1 MRTFTFSR
9 VVAGLIAITA
19 LASQIDAATATIDV
33 NNWHQKIRGFGLST
47 AWSGRMTPTEAD
59 QLWDTIKGAGF
70 SMNRVMID
78 RDGLG
83 NEETDNAISATN
95 RGALVWGTPWYT
107 KGGVG
112 LTYYQPNNRGG
123 TDTIRY
129 DTLYEKDYQEWANTL
144 ATMANTMKAKGA
156 PIYAISSGNEIDI
169 GWTKYSPEALALW
182 VGKYLGPTMAQ
193 KAPGTK
199 IIGMEPCNWWGFD
212 NYLGVFKTNPDAWKY
227 SDIIATHEYGGTVH
241 AAPEIN
247 AAGKE
252 FWETEIY
259 DPVTD
264 QGEDVGMGSALRVS
278 KIIHEALTV
287 ANMNAWHYWWK
298 NPCTNCANGAIWAES
313 THQPTKRLWIMGNWS
328 RYARPG
334 FIRVEAPVEPSSGV
348 YLTAFRDTALSK
360 VVLVIAN
367 SNNNSVSQ
375 SFSIPGITP
384 RKVTPVITDPT
395 RDLVIQASQ
404 DISSSDFTY
413 NLPSQSVTTL
423 VFDMSAPVPA
433 HRDTV
438 FNGGFDQGVKG
449 WTFNTWGSTA
459 QGSVVNGEYKIDISA
474 LGTGNASIQLVQN
487 GIVLQQGK
495 SYEVKFDA
503 YASANRT
510 LEGNVELDVSPWTS
524 YLPALKSFDL
534 TTTKTTYSYIFTMA
548 NATDSNGRISF
559 NAGASTTGLFLDN
572 ISIKEV
578 PTPVALRGIAA
589 QSGFAA
595 VVHDGSRL
603 DVALGL
609 VQSKRL
615 SITVTDLLGK
625 QIRTAELR
633 NDKHRQLSWT
643 SDVSNLPAGIYLVR
657 VEANGGTVYSSKF
670 YLGK

>member
-1 MRTFTFSR
+1 MRTFTAFR
-9 VVAGLIAITA
+9 FVASILFVAA
-19 LASQIDAATATIDV
+19 FVSQIDAGTATVDI

-47 AWSGRMTPTEAD
+47 AWSGTITPTEAD
-59 QLWDTIKGAGF
+59 QIWDTIKGAGL

-78 RDGLG
+78 PNGLG
-83 NEETDNAISATN
+83 KDEEANAISATN
-95 RGALVWGTPWYT
+95 RGALVWGTPWFT
-107 KGGVG
+107 KNGVR
-112 LTYYQPNNRGG
+112 LPNR
-123 TDTIRY
+123 DY
-129 DTLYEKDYQEWANTL
+129 DTLYEKDYQEWADTL
-144 ATMANTMKAKGA
+144 AAMAIKMKSLGA
-156 PIYAISSGNEIDI
+156 PLYAISSGNEIEL
-169 GWTKYSPEALALW
+169 GWTMYSETALALW
-182 VGKYLGPTMAQ
+182 VGKYMGPTLA
-193 KAPGTK
+193 KKSPDTK
-199 IIGMEPCNWWGFD
+199 IIGIEPCNIWGFQR
-212 NYLGVFKTNPDAWKY
+212 YLATFKADPDAWKY
-227 SDIIATHEYGGTVH
+227 SSILAQHEYPTVMDPH
-241 AAPEIN
+241 PEFK

-252 FWETEIY
+252 YWETEVF
-259 DPVTD
+259 DPQTD
-264 QGEDVGMGSALRVS
+264 QGEDIGMGSALRVS
-278 KIIHEALTV
+278 KIIHDALTYADV
-287 ANMNAWHYWWK
+287 NAWHYWWK
-298 NPCTNCANGAIWAES
+298 HACTNCANGAIWPEFGS
-313 THQPTKRLWIMGNWS
+313 QPTKRLWIMGNWS

-334 FIRVEAPVEPSSGV
+334 FIRVDATVEPTTGV
-348 YLTAFRDTALSK
+348 YLSAFRDTALSK
-360 VVLVIAN
+360 VVLVVVN

-375 SFSIPGITP
+375 SVSIPGITP
-384 RKVTPVITDPT
+384 KKVTPVITDPT